1 MGYDM
6 FQAFWE
12 PLPNS
17 MRRIITSSVD
27 KGGVACFVVSR
38 TATPCV
44 VLSVIYFLYLP
55 FFFLLSVF
63 TTVSWRIG
71 MMAHSQQLLCLSN
84 VISNTTRLSRESTP
98 SSPPRKALQCTI
110 PPFPRPAV
118 PLTRTKTRYHRS
130 GIMYASRTQASAAP
144 CAKQAPAR
152 PRPTRARASA
162 LPPP

>member
-55 FFFLLSVF
+55 FFFSYSLYL
-63 TTVSWRIG
+63 
-71 MMAHSQQLLCLSN
+71 LLCLGE
-84 VISNTTRLSRESTP
+84 L
-98 SSPPRKALQCTI
+98 A
-110 PPFPRPAV
+110 
-118 PLTRTKTRYHRS
+118 
-130 GIMYASRTQASAAP
+130 
-144 CAKQAPAR
+144 
-152 PRPTRARASA
+152 
-162 LPPP
+162 